1 MTLKRRIMEELQ
13 AKKVPYDDEAVKN
26 HLVYLYHELGL
37 RTSQIGERYE
47 VGAATVRALLR
58 LMEVK
63 MKASGGGKDFMEQL
77 KGHGYTDRNDF
88 FGRNSDKAKTE
99 MAEELGVSYSSL
111 CTHYDIWKESFISKG

>member
-1 MTLKRRIMEELQ
+1 MTLKKRIAEELKD
-13 AKKVPYDDEAVKN
+13 KKKPNDDDAVRA

-58 LMEVK
+58 VMGVK

-77 KGHGYTDRNDF
+77 KSCGYIDRNDF

-99 MAEELGVSYSSL
+99 MAEELGVSFSSL
-111 CTHYDIWKESFISKG
+111 CTHYEIWRESFAG